1 MTLTEEYWISVENI
15 DCIPRLI
22 ERLEKALDNP
32 RQDYIPATVIY
43 RTLQLALRVH
53 FEEKGVRIPHEFYY
67 KMKDFVNRL
76 RRNMKY
82 RRWRQ

>member
-1 MTLTEEYWISVENI
+1 MTLAEDYWISVEKI

-22 ERLEKALDNP
+22 ARLEQALGDP
-32 RQDYIPATVIY
+32 RRDYVPATVIY

-53 FEEKGVRIPHEFYY
+53 FEEKEVPIPYEYQC
-67 KMKDFVNRL
+67 KLRDFVNQL
-76 RRNMKY
+76 RRNMRY